1 MSIRNKLV
9 GVLASSCKPQARGC
23 AEIMYE
29 SGSRTVRFNQLGQQL
44 AACGLRLAAFLTLFF
59 LQNFA
64 HAQASFPPITIN
76 LNFPQYQRLK
86 LDGGYQYIQDG
97 GLSGIILY
105 RESEEK
111 YIAYERRC
119 SVDDDM
125 PVVVDGSGLFMI
137 GCESTFS
144 FSDGY
149 PTSGSVRNPLLKYRV
164 SLNGQNLTITDE
176 VVF

>member
-1 MSIRNKLV
+1 MSMRNRLESKV
-9 GVLASSCKPQARGC
+9 ASCYKSQASSCEEKISNLELQTTSSMRGC
-23 AEIMYE
+23 KQ
-29 SGSRTVRFNQLGQQL
+29 R
-44 AACGLRLAAFLTLFF
+44 AACGLRLAAFLSLFF
-59 LQNFA
+59 LQNSVL
-64 HAQASFPPITIN
+64 AQASFPPIQIN
-76 LNFPQYQRLK
+76 LNYPQYQKLK
-86 LDGGYQYIQDG
+86 LDGGYQYIQDA

-125 PVVVDGSGLFMI
+125 PVVVDGSGLFMK

-149 PTSGSVRNPLLKYRV
+149 PTSGPVRNPLLKYRV